1 MKTAKIILG
10 IIFCIALLGCAAYGI
25 YTQIG
30 AINFGEIEIAK
41 APEKSEDAIRIM
53 SYNVR
58 CANDGEQ
65 TITNRSKVGLAVLE
79 EYEPD
84 SFGVQEC
91 TPRWKRI
98 FAYNLG
104 NRYANV
110 GMPRDYNGPFTEYSS
125 IYYLKDKYKVIDS
138 GTFWLSETPDKPFT
152 KSFDSACFRIATWAL
167 LENKETGERYTHIN
181 THLDHVLESTRQS
194 QMEVLIDYVNKVTGD
209 APVVMTGD
217 FNDYE
222 GSPVYNVA
230 CDIFNDARYVAK
242 DTDTGRTFTKYGEK
256 PEDGTGAID
265 FIFTPKD
272 VTVDTY
278 KVIRDTAKGIY
289 PSDHYPIVADIVM

>member
-1 MKTAKIILG
+1 MKKSKIIAG
-10 IIFCIALLGCAAYGI
+10 IILCIALLGCAAYGI

-30 AINFGEIEIAK
+30 AVNFGEITIE
-41 APEKSEDAIRIM
+41 APQKSADAIRIM

-65 TITNRSKVGLAVLE
+65 TITNRSKVGVAVLKA
-79 EYEPD
+79 YAPD

-104 NRYANV
+104 DKYACV
-110 GMPRDYNGPFTEYSS
+110 GKSRDFFGPFTEYSA
-125 IYYLKDKYKVIDS
+125 IYYHRDKYDVIDS
-138 GTFWLSETPDKPFT
+138 GTFWLSETPDKPYT
-152 KSFDSACFRIATWAL
+152 KSFDSACARIATWAL

-181 THLDHVLESTRQS
+181 THLDHVLESTRQE
-194 QMEVLIDYVNKVTGD
+194 QMKVLIEYVKKVTGEV
-209 APVVMTGD
+209 PVVMTGD
-217 FNDYE
+217 VNDYE

-230 CDIFNDARYVAK
+230 CDMFNDARFVAA
-242 DTDTGRTFTKYGEK
+242 DTDTGRTFTKYGKYE
-256 PEDGTGAID
+256 EDGEGAID
-265 FIFTPKD
+265 FIFTDKKL
-272 VTVDTY
+272 TVNLY
-278 KVIRDTAKGIY
+278 KVIRDTVKGIY

>member
-1 MKTAKIILG
+1 MKKSKIVAGIL
-10 IIFCIALLGCAAYGI
+10 FCVALLGCAAYGI

-30 AINFGEIEIAK
+30 AVKFDEIKIE

-65 TITNRSKVGLAVLE
+65 TITNRSKVGVSMLQ
-79 EYEPD
+79 EYMPD

-104 NRYANV
+104 DKYASV
-110 GMPRDYNGPFTEYSS
+110 GKPRDYFGPFTEYSA
-125 IYYLKDKYKVIDS
+125 IYYLKDKYNLIDS
-138 GTFWLSETPDKPFT
+138 GTFWLSETPDKAFS
-152 KSFDSACFRIATWAL
+152 KSFDSACARIATWAL

-194 QMEVLIDYVNKVTGD
+194 QMKVLIDYVKTVSGEV
-209 APVVMTGD
+209 PIIMTGD

-230 CDIFNDARYVAK
+230 CEIFNDSKYVAK
-242 DTDTGRTFTKYGEK
+242 DTDEGRTFTKYGAYE
-256 PEDGTGAID
+256 EDGEGAID
-265 FIFTPKD
+265 FIFTDKSI
-272 VTVDTY
+272 TVDTY
-278 KVIRDTAKGIY
+278 KIVRDTVQGIY
-289 PSDHYPIVADIVM
+289 PSDHYPIVADMVL